1 MEASVWNGRMLTAL
15 EKGVKGGLW
24 FSLIDKV
31 YNRQN
36 LYNAWSKVARNKG
49 SAGIDGITIE
59 AYQRDAEAN
68 LTYLMQRLKTGDYQ
82 PKAVRRVEI
91 PKGDG
96 KMRPLGIPTVADRI
110 VQGAIRHVIEPIFEQ
125 QFAQHSYGFRPGRG
139 CKDALRRVD
148 QLLKSGYEYVVD
160 ADLKS
165 YFDTIPHDRLMQE
178 MQKSISDEVA
188 GHDTGQNP
196 THPWAS
202 TGGLHR
208 IDQPGAAWLVRILPA
223 QLPNDVPDNR
233 FVDTHAIAKHT
244 AKATRRLR
252 TRSGPR
258 SSALAKCLLQ
268 GHGLIFTCASPS
280 SGV

>member
-1 MEASVWNGRMLTAL
+1 M
-15 EKGVKGGLW
+15 
-24 FSLIDKV
+24 
-31 YNRQN
+31 
-36 LYNAWSKVARNKG
+36 
-49 SAGIDGITIE
+49 
-59 AYQRDAEAN
+59 EAN
-68 LTYLMQRLKTGDYQ
+68 LTYLTQRLKAGDYQ

-178 MQKSISDEVA
+178 MQKSISDGRLLKVIESFLHANIMDGLSSWKPTSGAPQGAVLSPLCGYACACEAYCESDAAGAVEVED
-188 GHDTGQNP
+188 GIISVG
-196 THPWAS
+196 
-202 TGGLHR
+202 
-208 IDQPGAAWLVRILPA
+208 
-223 QLPNDVPDNR
+223 
-233 FVDTHAIAKHT
+233 
-244 AKATRRLR
+244 
-252 TRSGPR
+252 
-258 SSALAKCLLQ
+258 
-268 GHGLIFTCASPS
+268 
-280 SGV
+280 